1 MTIYQVPHISMG
13 AELSSH
19 FLESTRFVVVR
30 QIAGIFV
37 IAGIALDLIAWPAE
51 GTAAVAGSV
60 PPWTIRNLG
69 IVYGPPVAVFAVLG
83 PLSYR
88 GYSLDSARHRE
99 ILAALAR
106 RNEDSRTASDHDA
119 T

>member
-1 MTIYQVPHISMG
+1 MVVTIVNRC
-13 AELSSH
+13 LV
-19 FLESTRFVVVR
+19 L
-30 QIAGIFV
+30 
-37 IAGIALDLIAWPAE
+37 L
-51 GTAAVAGSV
+51 
-60 PPWTIRNLG
+60 
-69 IVYGPPVAVFAVLG
+69 VAVFAVLG

-88 GYSLDSARHRE
+88 GYSLDRARHRE